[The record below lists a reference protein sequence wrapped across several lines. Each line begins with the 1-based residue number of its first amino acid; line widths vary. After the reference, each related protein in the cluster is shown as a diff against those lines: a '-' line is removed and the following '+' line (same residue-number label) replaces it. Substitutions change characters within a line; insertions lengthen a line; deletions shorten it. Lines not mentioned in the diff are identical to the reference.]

1 MIHLDAVSKEGK
13 PRPSQRWE
21 ETTRMVRGRADLGE
35 AAGVE
40 DGCFCRRLKNE
51 DFSVGTEAAWY
62 GRWRW
67 QVCMHGGREACGP
80 NHDKDNML
88 DWPIMLPRGPSA
100 VPMHDRVTQSYKFI
114 RGDGCCRTRLSVR
127 SGGQGRQNGFF
138 FFFCTGCCASGVDSF
153 SQPSVLYGL
162 K

>member
-67 QVCMHGGREACGP
+67 QVCMYGGREACGP

-100 VPMHDRVTQSYKFI
+100 VPIPRHSIILVYQRWRMLPHKALGAVRW
-114 RGDGCCRTRLSVR
+114 TRPTGWV
-127 SGGQGRQNGFF
+127 FF
-138 FFFCTGCCASGVDSF
+138 FFAQAVAHLVSIHSVSHQCFTG
-153 SQPSVLYGL
+153 
-162 K
+162 